1 MTKFG
6 YKLRCSLKKLICTI
20 KSTTLTKQINM
31 ATYFENLIVEL
42 HEILKMHVKFHA
54 NQMLFTS

>member
-20 KSTTLTKQINM
+20 KATTLTKQINM
-31 ATYFENLIVEL
+31 ATYFENLILEL
-42 HEILKMHVKFHA
+42 HGFLY
-54 NQMLFTS
+54 S